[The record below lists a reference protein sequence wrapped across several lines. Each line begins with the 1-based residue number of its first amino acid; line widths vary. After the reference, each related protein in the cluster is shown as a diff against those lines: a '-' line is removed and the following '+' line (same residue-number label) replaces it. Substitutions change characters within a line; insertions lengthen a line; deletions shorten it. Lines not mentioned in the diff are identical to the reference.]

1 VLEVRFWC
9 HECRRLACC
18 SAACLKALQ
27 DIHEPWCK
35 GGRPIGPVGH
45 ASTAPRPS
53 AVILKEVANKLAVS
67 GEQQHRTQNAISSL
81 VSLLK
86 PELVQLTAG
95 YQRYAVG
102 GSFAKLTAMQFKFD
116 VDLVLLFGFE
126 STTKANFASDHAEL
140 IDRVEEIL
148 CRIQGLDIIGRSSK
162 CIQCRW
168 KSNKLDVLVGRLF
181 GALQHC
187 KTRTPDDLAST
198 ILQLQD
204 GYNADA
210 RSRLSPSFTEC
221 SVQFMSSQP
230 LAVLRAIRLVKFW
243 KHVSIA
249 GEISSCKTIFESPPQ
264 PSVAH
269 CYSYTASTARS
280 LAHHPLPRYVF
291 ALSGALGGHSDRATR
306 IARRISLLLRHGASV
321 GACVPR
327 TQAQQ
332 DGEL

>member
-1 VLEVRFWC
+1 MVQGRAANWPCGTRQYGPETF
-9 HECRRLACC
+9 CRHTQGSGKQTCC
-18 SAACLKALQ
+18 QRRA
-27 DIHEPWCK
+27 
-35 GGRPIGPVGH
+35 
-45 ASTAPRPS
+45 TAPHAKRN
-53 AVILKEVANKLAVS
+53 LF
-67 GEQQHRTQNAISSL
+67 TL

-249 GEISSCKTIFESPPQ
+249 GEISSCKNDFRES
-264 PSVAH
+264 A
-269 CYSYTASTARS
+269 TA
-280 LAHHPLPRYVF
+280 LCGP
-291 ALSGALGGHSDRATR
+291 
-306 IARRISLLLRHGASV
+306 LLLLYSV
-321 GACVPR
+321 HSTFSSTPPPA
-327 TQAQQ
+327 
-332 DGEL
+332 